1 MRGTLVRSNK
11 PLALLLTCSVSCLA
25 AVSCN
30 DDEDAVGGTTAG
42 SSSGGMGGKSTAGSS
57 NAGTAGKSTA
67 GSSNGGTAGNG
78 TAGTSTAGTAGTA
91 GMGGA
96 AMGGADTGGAAGEG
110 GTAGGD
116 AGAPTDGGMGGMGGE
131 GGEPDVGPHQTPRL
145 AYHFDENAGTV
156 VGDSSGRD
164 LDATLSQAA
173 WTADGRNG
181 PALKLAGGLPPTQ
194 YASVPPGIFDGAKAT
209 TIAAWVK
216 LDANPMWARL
226 FDFGNGQ
233 ADPANRFMYL
243 ALDSN
248 LAGKTGVRFV
258 YYGGSPNSEPTAA
271 TGTVLPL
278 NVWKHLAVTMAEDGE
293 QAIYID
299 GFPAAHEQ
307 NTPVP
312 LSGLEPLVADSWLGK
327 SRFPDAG
334 LQGAMDDFVVYD
346 RVLSAKEIAVL
357 ADPKSDYSRLPFDE
371 AQGTTSA
378 DVSDRA
384 ADAVLNG
391 GATWTTGRLAA
402 GVQLSGTNQYVTLT
416 NPLAGC
422 TSELSIS
429 LWVKYL
435 EARPWSRIFDFGDAA
450 KTRFIFLTPDT
461 GTGFPRLSLVAPNV
475 AETILIGTKAIPVEN
490 AWHHVAVVVTADLA
504 RLYIDGE
511 AAGNAPNL
519 VPPSALAASTDNW
532 LGHSRFFPTDAD
544 LNGAFDEVRIMCR
557 ALTPDEVKNLAFK
570 D

>member
-1 MRGTLVRSNK
+1 M
-11 PLALLLTCSVSCLA
+11 
-25 AVSCN
+25 
-30 DDEDAVGGTTAG
+30 GGTG
-42 SSSGGMGGKSTAGSS
+42 E
-57 NAGTAGKSTA
+57 
-67 GSSNGGTAGNG
+67 
-78 TAGTSTAGTAGTA
+78 
-91 GMGGA
+91 MGGA
-96 AMGGADTGGAAGEG
+96 
-110 GTAGGD
+110 
-116 AGAPTDGGMGGMGGE
+116 GGE
-131 GGEPDVGPHQTPRL
+131 GGQPDVGPHQTPRL

-181 PALKLAGGLPPTQ
+181 PAMKLAGGLPPPQ
-194 YASVPPGIFDGAKAT
+194 YASVPAGVFDGAKAT

-226 FDFGNGQ
+226 FDFGNGK

-258 YYGGSPNSEPTAA
+258 YYGGSPTSEPTAA

-299 GFPAAHEQ
+299 GFPAAKEQ
-307 NTPVP
+307 STPVP
-312 LSGLEPLVADSWLGK
+312 LSGLEPLASDSWLGK

-346 RVLSAKEIAVL
+346 RVLPPNEIAVL
-357 ADPKSDYSRLPFDE
+357 ADPKADYSRLPFDE
-371 AQGTTSA
+371 GEGTTSA

-391 GATWTTGRLAA
+391 GAIWTTGRLGAA
-402 GVQLSGTNQYVTLT
+402 VQLSATGQYVTLT
-416 NPLAGC
+416 NPMAGC
-422 TSELSIS
+422 TTELSIS
-429 LWVKYL
+429 LWVKHL
-435 EARPWSRIFDFGDAA
+435 EAKPWSRVFDFGTA
-450 KTRFIFLTPDT
+450 LTHFMYLT
-461 GTGFPRLSLVAPNV
+461 ATNENGAPRLSLVVPNV
-475 AETILIGTKAIPVEN
+475 VETTLIGTKPIPVEN
-490 AWHHVAVVVTADLA
+490 AWHHVAVVVTSDLA
-504 RLYIDGE
+504 RFYVDGE

-519 VPPSALAASTDNW
+519 VAPSALNASTDNW
-532 LGHSRFFPTDAD
+532 LGHSRFPADANAD
-544 LNGAFDEVRIMCR
+544 FNGAFDEVRIMCR

-570 D
+570 N

>member
-1 MRGTLVRSNK
+1 M
-11 PLALLLTCSVSCLA
+11 
-25 AVSCN
+25 
-30 DDEDAVGGTTAG
+30 
-42 SSSGGMGGKSTAGSS
+42 
-57 NAGTAGKSTA
+57 
-67 GSSNGGTAGNG
+67 GGTADV
-78 TAGTSTAGTAGTA
+78 
-91 GMGGA
+91 GGA
-96 AMGGADTGGAAGEG
+96 
-110 GTAGGD
+110 
-116 AGAPTDGGMGGMGGE
+116 GGE

-145 AYHFDENAGTV
+145 AYHFDANAGTV
-156 VGDSSGRD
+156 VADSSGRE
-164 LDATLSQAA
+164 LHATLSQAA
-173 WTADGRNG
+173 WTGDGRNG
-181 PALKLAGGLPPTQ
+181 SAMKLAGGLPPTQ
-194 YASVPPGIFDGAKAT
+194 YVNVPAGIFDGAKAT

-233 ADPANRFMYL
+233 PDPANRFMYL

-258 YYGGSPNSEPTAA
+258 YYGGAPTSEPTAA

-312 LSGLEPLVADSWLGK
+312 LSGLEPLAADSWLGK

-346 RVLSAKEIAVL
+346 RVLSSDEIAVL
-357 ADPKSDYSRLPFDE
+357 ADPKADYSRLPFDE
-371 AQGTTSA
+371 GQGSSSA

-391 GATWTTGRLAA
+391 GVTWTTGRMGA
-402 GVQLSGTNQYVTLT
+402 GVALSGTDQYVTLMS
-416 NPLAGC
+416 PMAGC
-422 TSELSIS
+422 TTELSIS
-429 LWVKYL
+429 LWVKHL
-435 EARPWSRIFDFGDAA
+435 EAKPWSRIFDFGTAL
-450 KTRFIFLTPDT
+450 THFIYLTPTNENGDA
-461 GTGFPRLSLVAPNV
+461 RLSLVVPNV
-475 AETILIGTKAIPVEN
+475 AETILIGTKPIPVEN
-490 AWHHVAVVVTADLA
+490 AWHHVAVVVTSDLA
-504 RLYIDGE
+504 RLYVDGE

-519 VPPSALAASTDNW
+519 VPLSALSASPDNW
-532 LGHSRFFPTDAD
+532 LGKSRFPDATF
-544 LNGAFDEVRIMCR
+544 NGAFDEVRIMCR

-570 D
+570 N